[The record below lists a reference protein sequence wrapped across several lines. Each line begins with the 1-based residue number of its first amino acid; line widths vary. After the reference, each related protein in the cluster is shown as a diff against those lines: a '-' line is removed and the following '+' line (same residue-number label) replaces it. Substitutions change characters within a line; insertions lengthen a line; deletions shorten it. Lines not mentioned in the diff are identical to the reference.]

1 MTIPLKT
8 MDEIFRS
15 SKSAVYILRSG
26 IQLENSIIHTVQF
39 GSESTVDLGAN
50 LGTNC

>member
-1 MTIPLKT
+1 MGIPPKT

-15 SKSAVYILRSG
+15 SKSSVYILRSC
-26 IQLENSIIHTVQF
+26 IQLENPIIHTVQF
-39 GSESTVDLGAN
+39 GSESTVDLGAI